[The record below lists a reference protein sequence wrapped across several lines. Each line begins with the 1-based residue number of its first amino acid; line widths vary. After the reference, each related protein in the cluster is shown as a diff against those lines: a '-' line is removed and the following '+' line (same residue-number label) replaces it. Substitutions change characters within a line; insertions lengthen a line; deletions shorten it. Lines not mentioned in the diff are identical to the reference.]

1 MNNQFLNE
9 LHNFS
14 KEKLNKTTTEIYY
27 LSGRSFKLNNKGEQ
41 VELDTESQLVQYTHE
56 AMLSRQLG
64 YIIDTVADYSIDKI
78 IDQLYLSGDDVAT
91 NFEILKKN
99 QITHILNVT
108 TNVANKFNKEIKY
121 KTLSIYD
128 LASQV
133 INFTEA
139 FEFIEL
145 AMNEPTNNVLVHC
158 NQGVSRSASII
169 IGYLI
174 QKKVFATYQ
183 QAYEFVKQKRPKI
196 MPNNGFIKQ
205 LNELANKTI

>member
-1 MNNQFLNE
+1 M
-9 LHNFS
+9 
-14 KEKLNKTTTEIYY
+14 
-27 LSGRSFKLNNKGEQ
+27 
-41 VELDTESQLVQYTHE
+41 
-56 AMLSRQLG
+56 
-64 YIIDTVADYSIDKI
+64 
-78 IDQLYLSGDDVAT
+78 
-91 NFEILKKN
+91 
-99 QITHILNVT
+99 T

-121 KTLSIYD
+121 KTLAIYD

-139 FEFIEL
+139 YEFIEL